1 MGDFEQICI
10 FQNKQILH
18 FATEKLLK
26 MNTDLIL
33 HSRKYKQKKHFERNK
48 FNIVSPKRFDLE
60 SEAGFVAGEEKI
72 GVHPVLL
79 NSFQPFCPSTCFS

>member
-1 MGDFEQICI
+1 
-10 FQNKQILH
+10 
-18 FATEKLLK
+18 

-60 SEAGFVAGEEKI
+60 SEAGFVAGEERI

-79 NSFQPFCPSTCFS
+79 NSFQPFCPSTCFPYKTMDDKDDDEGQNAGQRAS